1 MYNDDQPSILQLE
14 NNVQDQELSLWIRDC
29 FIQQFDIEKILY
41 RLDNDKNIKKQLK
54 YLNPTHQLFDYYYYL
69 IQTMSEFVN
78 INQNIKKYLEYI
90 AQSQSFQNQIS
101 ERCHLIITQ
110 AESIDN
116 LEYQIEQLFQIFFL
130 LKDIDMNILKQS
142 NISQIF
148 TLQKIIEI
156 NFPEC
161 NYNALYK
168 NFDQFL
174 CLLQDSAEMQKY
186 NNIPSY
192 PQPLE
197 FIQFG
202 GENKQMFGKTKNH
215 IESTQNYLNY
225 LFNFQRED
233 YIYNIRE
240 DIHYLSEKGFYK
252 PIDVDTIDLYQD
264 IRLISFEINNFD
276 ILWKISLEQFNLDGR
291 KIKLIDWNYSKKL
304 HLGSLICITN
314 VECHPLLFG
323 IITHRSQKQDDYNI
337 KQRINLQFRF
347 LGSKSQIMEFLNL
360 LSQQTIFMECKTS
373 TQAESL
379 IYQLES
385 IKKIQSL
392 NYIDSFIQKN
402 LFFKNSSQ
410 NFDTFLQ
417 QQQWSQLMSTLD
429 EQQQKAIQYIVY
441 ENLALIQGLPGTGKT
456 HCAILAVRIL
466 IKNMLE
472 KDKPIMIVCQ
482 NNHTLDYFLEKIIEY
497 IPINQVARLG
507 GSSESAIV
515 QKCLFKTKSKIDF
528 DQVEFQELKKCLHII
543 FNRLIQYDYTIDAQY
558 ITRFWPQLKDKLIND
573 FLLKIDLNNSQ
584 IDDVAQNQILN
595 SWINVKQLIDSIL
608 QFETQLFQVHQNFQ
622 KEQIIEQIE
631 LNNIFGQ
638 QTKQSF
644 NQQDQDQQTLN
655 FSLQNESPTS
665 PFEQFNSQ
673 NQNESNLHYN
683 FKGIEKIQECLQ
695 DKTLNF
701 WELNYNDICEII
713 KYLKY
718 LKYQEDCLLFEK
730 IYRKFKKMSQTLND
744 LNDSFHIKKLNE
756 YEIIGVTFSDA
767 AYYNNILT
775 QLNSK
780 VLIIEE
786 ADEVLKSD
794 ITTILTNN
802 VKRLILI
809 GNEVNLANSFNSYH
823 QKNIDLFRR
832 LNPNTIFR
840 ENKIPQVILSTQRR
854 MEARINDFVSMFDTK
869 NYLDDQ
875 ILIQISNKKEIIGLN
890 SNIFIF
896 NHYQL
901 EQIDSKSK
909 ENAEEA
915 EMIFQMVQYLIQV
928 GYKESQITILSIFQK
943 QVQGLKKKF
952 MNQNQ
957 QQVKVETV
965 NNYLGEENDI
975 VIISLVIN
983 DNHHLYQKKKNQQ
996 KIKIAFS
1003 RAKLGLYVFGNFDFL
1018 QINSDKPQ
1026 ILYELIK
1033 DFKRLTFLEKLI
1045 TLAEIKNFYSDTI
1058 TLKCRT
1064 HGKQSY
1070 VQKSSDWFK
1079 FKAGCCDQVC
1089 NQNFDKCNHTC
1100 QEICHLGNHP
1110 ENNCQEQ
1117 CQRILQCGHKCQ
1129 QLCRVQCTCTQMIY
1143 VTLPVCNHRALINC
1157 GQDPAEVLCLQD
1169 QELQF
1174 LNCKHLIH
1182 YQCYQREDFLYK
1194 CQHACDNLLQCGH
1207 LCSKKCWEIC
1217 QPCEQKCVKRRN
1229 CGHLDE
1235 CQNLCYQSCSPC
1247 NQKITIQ
1254 LDCGKHSIQNKCFQI
1269 QNHILK
1275 EIQAPPFFL
1284 KSKIGSHYLIQIM
1297 QMLKNGQKEPNF
1309 IFKQVEDYKCK
1320 NPCTKPRKCGHIFE
1334 CKNFCSQE
1342 CTQCEQVITLS
1353 LECGHK
1359 YQLLCKDQNNLL
1371 QNQLSKNEQK
1381 ILSQC
1386 QHQKNQ
1392 LSFET
1397 YQSCSQIIRNQIG
1410 YKIKCQQVCNR
1421 QRQCGHIDPC
1431 INKCGQK
1438 CSPCQYIITK
1448 TLDCRHELQ
1457 IECSSENLQCNRPCT
1472 KIREC
1477 LHYYPCSNYCSQ
1489 PCSPCQVEILI
1500 NLPCG
1505 HQKLVKCYNKENEQQ
1520 RLVENEQN
1528 CEYCQNYF

>member
-1 MYNDDQPSILQLE
+1 MQNDDQSSIPQLE
-14 NNVQDQELSLWIRDC
+14 NNFQDQELSSWIRDC

-41 RLDNDKNIKKQLK
+41 RLDYDKNIKKQLK

-78 INQNIKKYLEYI
+78 TNQNIKKYLEYI
-90 AQSQSFQNQIS
+90 VQSQSFQNQIS

-161 NYNALYK
+161 NYNALFQ

-174 CLLQDSAEMQKY
+174 CLLQESAEMQKY

-202 GENKQMFGKTKNH
+202 GENKQMFGKTTNPFQ
-215 IESTQNYLNY
+215 SSLDN
-225 LFNFQRED
+225 LFNVLRED
-233 YIYNIRE
+233 YIYNIRN
-240 DIHYLSEKGFYK
+240 DINYLSEKGFYK
-252 PIDVDTIDLYQD
+252 TIDVYNIDLYQD

-276 ILWKISLEQFNLDGR
+276 ILWKISLKQFNLDGR
-291 KIKLIDWNYSKKL
+291 IIKLIDWNYSKKL
-304 HLGSLICITN
+304 QIGSLICITN

-323 IITHRSQKQDDYNI
+323 IITHRSQKQDDYDI
-337 KQRINLQFRF
+337 EQRINLQFRI

-373 TQAESL
+373 MQAESL

-385 IKKIQSL
+385 IKKIKSL
-392 NYIDSFIQKN
+392 DYLYIFAQKN
-402 LFFKNSSQ
+402 LFFEYSSSI
-410 NFDTFLQ
+410 FDIIHLNQ
-417 QQQWSQLMSTLD
+417 KWPSLMSTLD
-429 EQQQKAIQYIVY
+429 EFQQKAIQYMVY
-441 ENLALIQGLPGTGKT
+441 EKLALIQGRPGTGKT
-456 HCAILAVRIL
+456 YCAILAVRIL
-466 IKNMLE
+466 IKSIYRKNL
-472 KDKPIMIVCQ
+472 PIMIVCQ

-515 QKCLFKTKSKIDF
+515 QKCLFKTRSKIDF

-543 FNRLIQYDYTIDAQY
+543 FNRLIQYDYIIDAQD

-573 FLLKIDLNNSQ
+573 FLLKIDLNYSQ
-584 IDDVAQNQILN
+584 IDDVAQNQVLN
-595 SWINVKQLIDSIL
+595 SWINVKQLSDSIL
-608 QFETQLFQVHQNFQ
+608 QFETQLFKVHQYFQ

-638 QTKQSF
+638 QKKQSF
-644 NQQDQDQQTLN
+644 NQQDQDQQTQN

-730 IYRKFKKMSQTLND
+730 TYRKFQKMSQTLND
-744 LNDSFHIKKLNE
+744 LNDSFDIKKLNE

-786 ADEVLKSD
+786 ADQVLKSD
-794 ITTILTNN
+794 ITTILANN
-802 VKRLILI
+802 IKRLILI
-809 GNEVNLANSFNSYH
+809 GNQVDLEESLKRYN
-823 QKNIDLFRR
+823 QKNIPLFRR
-832 LNPNTIFR
+832 LTQDTIVIKK
-840 ENKIPQVILSTQRR
+840 KIPQVILSTQRR
-854 MEARINDFVSMFDTK
+854 MEKRINDFVSIFYPK
-869 NYLDDQ
+869 NDLVDKN
-875 ILIQISNKKEIIGLN
+875 LIQIRNKKGIIGLN
-890 SNIFIF
+890 SNILIF
-896 NHYQL
+896 NHSQL

-957 QQVKVETV
+957 QQVRVEIV
-965 NNYLGEENDI
+965 DNYLGEENDI

-983 DNHHLYQKKKNQQ
+983 NNHHLYQKKKNQQ

-1003 RAKLGLYVFGNFDFL
+1003 RAKLGLYVFGNFDQPL
-1018 QINSDKPQ
+1018 PLNV
-1026 ILYELIK
+1026 LIK
-1033 DFKRLTFLEKLI
+1033 NFRRLTFLEKIL
-1045 TLAEIKNFYSDTI
+1045 TLAQIKKCYSDTI
-1058 TLKCRT
+1058 TLKCKT

-1089 NQNFDKCNHTC
+1089 NQNLDKCNHTC

-1117 CQRILQCGHKCQ
+1117 CQRILQCRHKCQ
-1129 QLCRVQCTCTQMIY
+1129 QLCRDQCTCTQMIY

-1169 QELQF
+1169 QEIQF

-1194 CQHACDNLLQCGH
+1194 CQHACDCLLQCGH

-1254 LDCGKHSIQNKCFQI
+1254 LDCGKHSIQQKCFQI
-1269 QNHILK
+1269 QNHIIK

-1284 KSKIGSHYLIQIM
+1284 KSKIGSNYLIQIM
-1297 QMLKNGQKEPNF
+1297 QMLKNGQKEANF
-1309 IFKQVEDYKCK
+1309 IFKQVEDYKCR
-1320 NPCTKPRKCGHIFE
+1320 NPCKKPRKCGHIFE

-1342 CTQCEQVITLS
+1342 CTPCEQVITLS
-1353 LECGHK
+1353 LVCDHK
-1359 YQLLCKDQNNLL
+1359 YQLLCKDQHNFL
-1371 QNQLSKNEQK
+1371 QNQLPKDVYK
-1381 ILSQC
+1381 ILCQC
-1386 QHQKNQ
+1386 QHQQNQ
-1392 LSFET
+1392 LSFEAC
-1397 YQSCSQIIRNQIG
+1397 QSCRQIVMKYIG
-1410 YKIKCQQVCNR
+1410 QNYQCQQVCNR
-1421 QRQCGHIDPC
+1421 KRQCHHIDPC
-1431 INKCGQK
+1431 INECGQK
-1438 CSPCQYIITK
+1438 CSPCQYIIKK
-1448 TLDCRHELQ
+1448 TLDCGHELQ
-1457 IECSSENLQCNRPCT
+1457 IECSSENLQCNKPCT

-1505 HQKLVKCYNKENEQQ
+1505 HQKLVKCYTKENKQQ
-1520 RLVENEQN
+1520 RLVEKEQN